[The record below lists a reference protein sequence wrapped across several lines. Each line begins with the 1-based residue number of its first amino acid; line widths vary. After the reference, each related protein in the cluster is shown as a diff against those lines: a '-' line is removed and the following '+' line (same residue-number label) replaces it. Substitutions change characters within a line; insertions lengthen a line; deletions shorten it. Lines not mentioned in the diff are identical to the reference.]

1 MESDN
6 AMLIETIRNRLA
18 TISSVVE

>member
-6 AMLIETIRNRLA
+6 AMLIEAIRNRLA
-18 TISSVVE
+18 TISSVAE